1 MSGRRVT
8 SAFCLLAGAVLAIG
22 SRFFWT
28 QEHSPTRDSIAV
40 VGRRLPPLPV
50 VDSSGNHV
58 DLSQVVPGRRTVIA
72 FFSSSCRTCRVVLPE
87 LHPFPDSLR
96 LLLVSEDAT
105 NSTGEASGPGFEGVI
120 TFRDRRSVFVRS
132 FPLSPLPTIL
142 FVDERGILRGGFAG
156 VQGREQVQA
165 RLQKFA
171 EGDL

>member
-1 MSGRRVT
+1 
-8 SAFCLLAGAVLAIG
+8 
-22 SRFFWT
+22 
-28 QEHSPTRDSIAV
+28 
-40 VGRRLPPLPV
+40 
-50 VDSSGNHV
+50 V